1 MVRSAALTESP
12 PAGKRRKPPRS
23 VAQRTLRGTLKT
35 IAFLAVFIYFGIPA
49 ITNARD
55 AIDRLSTVDPA
66 LLGLGLVLE
75 MSSLVAYAMLTRAA
89 LPPRSVRLP
98 VLLRIQLTTRA
109 VTNVVPG
116 GSAAGSALGYRMLTL
131 AGVRGADA
139 GFGIVAAAMGS
150 AVMLNVIL
158 WVTLFVSIP
167 LAGFRP
173 IYVTMALIGVFV
185 IAAFALVVFAL
196 MKGQT
201 QAERFVRAV
210 ARRVKFLNDDK
221 MVALVERLAERLRE
235 LADDPALVRKL
246 AFWAAL
252 NWLLDAAA
260 LWVFLNAFGANVRI
274 DSLLVS
280 FCVANISTAIP
291 LTPGGLGVLD
301 ATLVAMLALFG
312 YGDAAGLAVPM
323 YRLAQYWLPIPLGAL
338 AYISLRAGPW
348 KVDRERELRRLRV
361 ETDEVVRGGET
372 VFQWADRLGRKPPA
386 DVPLTEKMVA
396 APPSGGSPPT
406 GSPPTSGPPAA
417 GAEGPPDVAP

>member
-1 MVRSAALTESP
+1 VVRSASLKESP
-12 PAGKRRKPPRS
+12 PSDERRRS
-23 VAQRTLRGTLKT
+23 RRTVAQRTLRGTLKT
-35 IAFLAVFIYFGIPA
+35 IVFLAVFIYFGIPA

-55 AIDRLSTVDPA
+55 ALDRLSTVEPA

-75 MSSLVAYAMLTRAA
+75 LASLVAYAMLTRAA

-98 VLLRIQLTTRA
+98 VLFRIQLTTRA

-139 GFGIVAAAMGS
+139 GFGIVASAMGS

-173 IYVTMALIGVFV
+173 IYVTMALIGVFI
-185 IAAFALVVFAL
+185 IAAFGLVVFAL

-210 ARRVKFLNDDK
+210 ARRVKFLNEDK

-260 LWVFLNAFGANVRI
+260 LWVFLSAFDAHVRI

-361 ETDEVVRGGET
+361 ETDEAVRRGET
-372 VFQWADRLGRKPPA
+372 VYEWADRYGRKPPG
-386 DVPLTEKMVA
+386 DVPATEKMVA
-396 APPSGGSPPT
+396 APP
-406 GSPPTSGPPAA
+406 A
-417 GAEGPPDVAP
+417 GAPPPGPGDGSDGDGPPDVAP